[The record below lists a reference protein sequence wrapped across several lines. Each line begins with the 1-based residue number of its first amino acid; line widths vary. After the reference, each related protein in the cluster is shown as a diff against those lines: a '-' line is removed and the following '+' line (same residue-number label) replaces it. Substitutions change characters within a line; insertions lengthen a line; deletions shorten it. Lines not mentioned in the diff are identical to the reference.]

1 MAKPKNSFETM
12 ARAAA
17 KRLDK
22 VRAEGEQLSLLPD
35 EGGLTPAQAGSV
47 SAGRPKG
54 AKNKGSTQMREWLAS
69 KGYRMPED
77 VLAQMAG
84 LAKSQDAMLTA
95 MESAERALAWAYDG
109 ATAPT
114 KGVGS
119 KPIVPTASARL
130 NTFLQFY
137 AIQLRA
143 ADALLPY
150 GAPKATP
157 DVQVNQNTTVI
168 VPMAP
173 QAAHDP
179 AAFARDVTPAKGG
192 RMVPADVAFE
202 RQQNQ
207 EVSGSD
213 LDNSDEDFRT

>member
-12 ARAAA
+12 ARNAAE
-17 KRLDK
+17 RLDK

-35 EGGLTPAQAGSV
+35 EAGLTPAQAGSV
-47 SAGRPKG
+47 AAGRPKG

-84 LAKSQDAMLTA
+84 LAKSQDAMVTA

-109 ATAPT
+109 ASEVLG
-114 KGVGS
+114 GVK

-130 NTFLQFY
+130 STFLQFY

-150 GAPKATP
+150 GTPKATP

-213 LDNSDEDFRT
+213 LDNSDGDFRT